1 MITFF
6 WHCDQTL
13 TSWDYFVATA
23 AIYVPCYV
31 YPWLRT
37 AFEYKWT
44 QRALVTV
51 EDNGFIRVA
60 IPATF
65 RWTPGQHCFLRFTSF
80 GLVSTL
86 TAHPFTI
93 CSTPA
98 RILAESNELVFY
110 IRRQGGFTDKLYQHA
125 FTKPDGNIPVLVDG
139 PYGGTSW
146 LKLRNA
152 DRLLVIA
159 GGSGAGWILPF
170 TEYFLRSAANS
181 IDEAAPRTS
190 YSAPTSL
197 RVVLATRDTKNRLW
211 FEQTLQTIL
220 AQYPTAVLSSIQI
233 QVYLTGEAANQA
245 DTLPKTALPSSR
257 SVPSEASN
265 DIVVGMEKEG
275 ETLVSG
281 KEHAGRPQLPLI
293 VQEEAEKA
301 ADADEMLNVYICG
314 PKTMQNDVRNA
325 VAAENLKI
333 ITGARSGG
341 VYLHTEYFSWA

>member
-37 AFEYKWT
+37 VFEYKWT
-44 QRALVTV
+44 QRARVTV

-65 RWTPGQHCFLRFTSF
+65 HWTPGQHCFLRFTSF
-80 GLVSTL
+80 GFLSTL

-98 RILAESNELVFY
+98 KMSAESNELVFY
-110 IRRQGGFTDKLYQHA
+110 IRRQGGFTEKLYQHA
-125 FTKPDGNIPVLVDG
+125 FTKPDGDVPVLVDG
-139 PYGGTSW
+139 PYGGVSW

-159 GGSGAGWILPF
+159 GGSGAGWTLPF
-170 TEYFLRSAANS
+170 VEYFLRSVANF

-190 YSAPTSL
+190 YTAPTSL
-197 RVVLATRDTKNRLW
+197 RVVLATRDTKSRLW
-211 FEQTLQTIL
+211 FDQTLQTIL
-220 AQYPTAVLSSIQI
+220 AQYPTAVLSSVQI
-233 QVYLTGEAANQA
+233 EVHLTGETANQA
-245 DTLPKTALPSSR
+245 DILPKTVHPSTR
-257 SVPSEASN
+257 SLPSEASN
-265 DIVVGMEKEG
+265 DIVVGTEKEG

-281 KEHAGRPQLPLI
+281 KEHTGRPQLPLI

-301 ADADEMLNVYICG
+301 ADADETLNVYICG

-341 VYLHTEYFSWA
+341 VYLHTEHFSWA